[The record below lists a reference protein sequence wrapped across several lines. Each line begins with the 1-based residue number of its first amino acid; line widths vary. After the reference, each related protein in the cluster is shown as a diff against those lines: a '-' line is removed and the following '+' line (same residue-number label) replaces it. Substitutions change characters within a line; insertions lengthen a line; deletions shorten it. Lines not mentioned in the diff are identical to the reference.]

1 MAGKFGFGV
10 SIGGK
15 RPSTTPQQDTYSY
28 RNFVGQDGKVTSPPE
43 YPDTSFTTFKKQG
56 GHAFGVGYNAWR
68 DRRIAEYNT
77 AYNMYKQYYDSMSQ
91 QVGRITEA
99 GLNPNL
105 AYGQATPGSSAG
117 AAYTEHSGPSPE
129 QVFGVGAQIAGTMF
143 SGIKTLA
150 EAATIINALPESK
163 FKGNLAK
170 QLNVAAAAGAINAQN
185 GYSASLNNAR
195 QALGVGSS
203 VAQREKADNAYSAG
217 KSSADKALLDYMTQH
232 DPEGKPS
239 DFDNSMY
246 AKSGE
251 SVALGKIVDYQKV
264 KKEWDLLL
272 SKPEYYDALLNKAI
286 NEAWITRGQAF
297 QVEHVLN
304 DPNMGPSEKFLA
316 LQTGIPGFIG
326 KICYEFASH
335 VIQTGKAIGD
345 WLGIGSSAGEDAK
358 GSSHNFNSDGTPR
371 TYADP
376 YTHGRY
382 YHN

>member
-1 MAGKFGFGV
+1 MAGIQIRIGKGPSGSPSQDNYSWSKFADE
-10 SIGGK
+10 K
-15 RPSTTPQQDTYSY
+15 
-28 RNFVGQDGKVTSPPE
+28 GKVTSPPE

-56 GHAFGVGYNAWR
+56 GHALGFGYNAWR

-77 AYNMYKQYYDSMSQ
+77 AYNLYKQYYDSMAQ
-91 QVGRITEA
+91 QVGRIQEA

-129 QVFGVGAQIAGTMF
+129 QVFGIGAQIVGTMF
-143 SGIKTLA
+143 TGIKTLA
-150 EAATIINALPESK
+150 EAATIINQLPESK

-195 QALGVGSS
+195 QALGVGTS
-203 VAQREKADNAYSAG
+203 VAEREKADNAYSAG
-217 KSSADKALLDYMTQH
+217 KSNADKALLDYMTQH

-239 DFDNSMY
+239 DFDSSMY
-246 AKSGE
+246 AQSGQAE
-251 SVALGKIVDYQKV
+251 KLGKIIDYKKV
-264 KKEWDLLL
+264 KQEWELLL
-272 SKPEYYDALLNKAI
+272 SKPQYYEALLNKAV

-304 DPNMGPSEKFLA
+304 DKNMGPSEKFLA
-316 LQTGIPGFIG
+316 LQTGVPGFIG

-335 VIQTGKAIGD
+335 VIQTGQAIGE
-345 WLGIGSSAGEDAK
+345 WLGFKPKSEPTIEPTVPPG
-358 GSSHNFNSDGTPR
+358 HNNTR
-371 TYADP
+371 
-376 YTHGRY
+376 
-382 YHN
+382 